1 MESERALYCMLKH
14 KHMKTLKTLAGVLA
28 FTIISASSFA
38 QNVTDIINKHI
49 DAIGGKENWKKV
61 NTLHMEATLSA
72 QGMDIPI
79 VVNQIHNKA
88 AKQEFTVMGSTGYSI
103 VTAEGAWAFNPMA
116 GQSKA
121 EPLPEE
127 QATAAKGQLDIRG
140 ELLDYTEKATTAEL
154 QGSEDIDGTS
164 CYKIKLTHKDGKAIT
179 IFIDSKTFY
188 KVRQSST
195 ANVNGQDVEV
205 VVSYSNFQKIANAG
219 IVMPFSIENTGM
231 PAPLTFT
238 KIEVNTP
245 IDEAIFK
252 VQ

>member
-1 MESERALYCMLKH
+1 MKKIKAIAIMSILALCSMVGFSQTADEIIAKHLES
-14 KHMKTLKTLAGVLA
+14 
-28 FTIISASSFA
+28 
-38 QNVTDIINKHI
+38 
-49 DAIGGKENWKKV
+49 IGGKENWKKV

-103 VTAEGAWAFNPMA
+103 VTSEGAWAFNPMA

-121 EPLPEE
+121 EALPEE
-127 QATAAKGQLDIRG
+127 QATAAKAQLDIQG
-140 ELLDYTEKATTAEL
+140 EFIDYKEKGKTIEL

-164 CYKIKLTHKDGKAIT
+164 CFKIKVTDKTGKSVS
-179 IFIDSKTFY
+179 IFIDSKTYY
-188 KVRQSST
+188 KVRQATT

-205 VVSYSNFQKIANAG
+205 VASYSNFQKIANAG

-231 PAPLTFT
+231 PAPLSFT
-238 KIEVNTP
+238 KIEVNLP

-252 VQ
+252 VN

>member
-1 MESERALYCMLKH
+1 
-14 KHMKTLKTLAGVLA
+14 MKRFKSVAVLLA
-28 FTIISASSFA
+28 FTMISTITFA
-38 QNVTDIINKHI
+38 QNVNDIITKHLE
-49 DAIGGKENWKKV
+49 AIGGKDNWNKV

-79 VVNQIHNKA
+79 IVNQIHNKA
-88 AKQEFTVMGSTGYSI
+88 AKQEFTVMGSTGYSV
-103 VTAEGAWAFNPMA
+103 VTSEGAWAFNPMA

-127 QATAAKGQLDIRG
+127 QATAAKAQLDIRG
-140 ELLDYTEKATTAEL
+140 EFLNYAEKGSTVEL
-154 QGSEDIDGTS
+154 QGSEDIDGTP
-164 CYKIKLTHKDGKAIT
+164 CYKIKLTQKDGKIVNV
-179 IFIDSKTFY
+179 FIDSKTFY
-188 KVRQSST
+188 KVRQATT

-205 VVSYSNFQKIANAG
+205 VVSYSNYQKIANAG

-238 KIEVNTP
+238 KIEVNGK

-252 VQ
+252 VN